1 MSSAPGVPSP
11 ARAVARSG
19 GFSLLGSV
27 TSAVMGLLLTVVIG
41 RALGASGAGV
51 LLQAIAAFTIALSIG
66 KAGLDTTAVWL
77 LPRVAVEDTR
87 QLRPALVGL
96 VTPALGLG
104 VLVGIALYLSAP
116 FIDAQNGDL
125 AESLQVMAWFLP
137 FGTAMIVA
145 LSATRGLGGVRP
157 FVLVNSI
164 GVPTLRPLLVLIA
177 TWAGAGTLG
186 ATLAWVAPLPVAVA
200 VATIVLL
207 RNLSR
212 HEAEGGTRGGYR
224 PERQLQRRIWGYAAP
239 RSISGVLEQAM
250 MWIGVLLV
258 GLLATPAAAGIFGVA
273 TRFVGAG
280 LILSTAMRI
289 VVAPL
294 YSRALGLGHLEEA
307 QSLYTTTTK
316 WIVVI
321 STPIYL
327 LLAAFGGTVLG
338 SLGREFAS
346 GATTL
351 LILSTGLVVVLLG
364 GNIHSMLLMSGHSGL
379 AAINKLL
386 ALITNVAGVFVLVPP
401 LGIEG
406 AALAWSASM
415 VLDAGLAAYQVHR
428 LVGVRVVG
436 SGVMLAAAIP
446 MVTFGSTAVATRL
459 LAGDTLPALVISAC
473 SGLILWVALCFVFRR
488 QLELQELTSLLR
500 RR

>member
-1 MSSAPGVPSP
+1 M
-11 ARAVARSG
+11 
-19 GFSLLGSV
+19 LGSV

-51 LLQAIAAFTIALSIG
+51 VLQSMAAFTIALSVG

-77 LPRVAVEDTR
+77 LPRVAVEDVR
-87 QLRPALVGL
+87 QLRPALVAL

-104 VLVGIALYLSAP
+104 VLVGIALHGSASV
-116 FIDAQNGDL
+116 IDPRGGVL
-125 AESLQVMAWFLP
+125 ADSLQAMAWFLP

-157 FVLVNSI
+157 YVLVNSI
-164 GVPTLRPLLVLIA
+164 GVPTARPLLVLA
-177 TWAGAGTLG
+177 VTSAGAGSLG
-186 ATLAWVAPLPVAVA
+186 ATLAWVAPLPVAV
-200 VATIVLL
+200 VVGLVLL
-207 RNLSR
+207 MRNVKR
-212 HEAEGGTRGGYR
+212 HEATVGTRGGYR
-224 PERQLQRRIWGYAAP
+224 PERPLQRRIWSYAAP

-258 GLLATPAAAGIFGVA
+258 GVLATPAAAGVFGAA

-316 WIVVI
+316 WIVVS

-338 SLGREFAS
+338 ALGPEFAS

-351 LILSTGLVVVLLG
+351 LILSAGLMVVLLG

-379 AAINKLL
+379 AAVNKLA
-386 ALITNVAGVFVLVPP
+386 ALTVNVAGVFVLVPI

-406 AALAWSASM
+406 AALAWSSSM

-428 LVGVRVVG
+428 LVRVRVVG
-436 SGVMLAAAIP
+436 SGVLIAVAIP
-446 MVTFGSTAVATRL
+446 LVTFGSVAVAARL
-459 LAGDTLPALVISAC
+459 LQGDTLPALML
-473 SGLILWVALCFVFRR
+473 SGCLGLLLWVAASYMFRR
-488 QLELQELTSLLR
+488 RLELLDVTSLLR
-500 RR
+500 SRNPRP